1 MMLHICSRLFVG
13 IFFGL
18 VVIAAMASEDRAS
31 RGQSHNEVEFLD
43 QASITTDPDNEISL
57 SDNVIK
63 VGLFKVTLDGA
74 TNVQTQA
81 VPLETGFKAVRNPR
95 TGQIGLT
102 KGDLIVEYREGAN
115 GAYIGSDYGLPV
127 VDELSSISR
136 VVLRVDNLGELA
148 TIRSQLELDP
158 RVISTELDVYTGGGV
173 PQ

>member
-1 MMLHICSRLFVG
+1 MLHICSRLFVG
-13 IFFGL
+13 ILFVL
-18 VVIAAMASEDRAS
+18 VVIAVMASD
-31 RGQSHNEVEFLD
+31 EVPNRDGSNDKIELLD
-43 QASITTDPDNEISL
+43 QAFVTADPENEIPP

-63 VGLFKVTLDGA
+63 VGSFKVALDGVSNA
-74 TNVQTQA
+74 QTQA
-81 VPLETGFKAVRNPR
+81 LSLGTGFKAVRNLL

-102 KGDLIVEYREGAN
+102 KGDLIVKYREGAN
-115 GAYIGSDYGLPV
+115 GAYIGYDYGLPV
-127 VDELSSISR
+127 VGELSSISR